1 MRSTQ
6 TGAIEGLPDEGII
19 GLAHNSVS
27 LTLGDG
33 SRRSHTNGNGRPPA
47 RHVKKPLRRF
57 KHRANHALPNP
68 DISLAPEIWP
78 RFVDNAEASS
88 MLDTRV
94 VTRTE
99 AGEIPARSRHCD
111 RLACIIV
118 EP

>member
-78 RFVDNAEASS
+78 SALLTTPKPPLCSTPASLRGRKPVKLRHGHALVTGWVDS
-88 MLDTRV
+88 
-94 VTRTE
+94 
-99 AGEIPARSRHCD
+99 PH
-111 RLACIIV
+111 
-118 EP
+118 